1 MPFMKILRNIRPER
15 RFHACALL
23 LSFLLLLLLGA
34 FEAWK
39 FFRRDEAVLHT
50 LRSGNQNPVLS
61 LSFSSDGAKLASGH
75 DVNTDVR
82 IWDAHSGA
90 PLLTL
95 SGRSGGVKRL
105 AFSPN
110 GRVIAGGS
118 NTSALSRIGFQG
130 EGKDGFDLRLWDL
143 KTGALLRVIPGVSG
157 SLETLDFLPNRRLE
171 IAARE
176 ENVLHFGQTEEPGR
190 LRLKWS
196 LGENGPVAVALLSP
210 DHSVVAAALQ
220 ESSEVPMVRLR
231 DTRTRKPLSTLR
243 GFTSPIA
250 ALAFSQNGTR
260 LAAGGGASYIYV
272 WNVQTAQL
280 VRRLPAQSDGLE
292 RTLLDFSPDGKVL
305 AVANSAAS
313 IKLWDLQSGRLLRDI
328 ASGLTASALAFSP
341 DGTRLAG
348 GGSDGTVKIWNVSAR
363 G

>member
-1 MPFMKILRNIRPER
+1 MKILRNIRPER
-15 RFHACALL
+15 RFHVVALL
-23 LSFLLLLLLGA
+23 LSLVLLLSLSA
-34 FEAWK
+34 FEVGR
-39 FFRRDEAVLHT
+39 FFRRDEATLYT

-61 LSFSSDGAKLASGH
+61 LAFSPDGATLASGH

-82 IWDAHSGA
+82 IWDARSGA

-95 SGRSGGVKRL
+95 SGRSGGVKCL

-118 NTSALSRIGFQG
+118 NTSALGRIGFQAD
-130 EGKDGFDLRLWDL
+130 GKDGFDLRLWDL

-176 ENVLHFGQTEEPGR
+176 DNLVRFGHTEEPGR

-210 DHSVVAAALQ
+210 DHSVAACALQ
-220 ESSEVPMVRLR
+220 ERDEVPMVRLR

-243 GFTSPIA
+243 GFTSPIST
-250 ALAFSQNGTR
+250 LAFSRNGTR
-260 LAAGGGASYIYV
+260 LAAGGGSSYIYV
-272 WNVQTAQL
+272 WNAQTAQL
-280 VRRLPAQSDGLE
+280 VRRLPAQSNGLE
-292 RTLLDFSPDGKVL
+292 RTLLCFSPDGKAL

-328 ASGLTASALAFSP
+328 ASGMTATALTFAP
-341 DGTRLAG
+341 DGKHLAAG
-348 GGSDGTVKIWNVSAR
+348 GSEGTVKIWDVR
-363 G
+363 LRR